1 MKDNF
6 NYKQWLLESKSGP
19 YQKTI
24 LFESEDSRYGV
35 IAKTKG
41 HLIAYPDANGSYSK
55 EELTTWQSKG
65 QEAGISRKL
74 DWTTSKEE
82 AMASVDELDEDTY
95 TQTYDQGGPENPQPE
110 DEQFRESRSNVY
122 RNPGDVNA
130 AISYYSNAELDMD
143 NDRMTDKYSV
153 PNPGDGV
160 DDTAVWKEKPFN
172 NGATSQFNR
181 PNKYGW

>member
-1 MKDNF
+1 MNEF
-6 NYKQWLLESKSGP
+6 NYKQWLQENRSGP
-19 YQKTI
+19 YQKPL
-24 LFESEDSRYGV
+24 LFESDDSRFGV

-41 HLIAYPDANGSYSK
+41 HLLAYPDPNGAYVK
-55 EELTTWQSKG
+55 AELDAWQSKG
-65 QEAGISRKL
+65 QEAGHSRKL
-74 DWTTSKEE
+74 DYVGSKEE
-82 AMASVDELDEDTY
+82 AISSSEEGLDEDTY

-110 DEQFRESRSNVY
+110 DEQFQESMSNIY
-122 RNPGDVNA
+122 HNQGDTNA
-130 AISYYSNAELDMD
+130 AIEYYSDAELDMD

-153 PNPGDGV
+153 PNPGGDV